1 MNDDNTIYTIGHS
14 NQSMDEFLALLHE
27 HGIQVLV
34 DVRSAPYSRWVPH
47 FNKRELQQAIESEG
61 LRYLYLGQPLGGRPE
76 NSQHLDSD
84 GRALYYKMAQTPEF
98 RKGIA
103 RLLTGMKDFRVALMC
118 SEENPDVCHRNLLV
132 GRVLREDHAV
142 NVRHIRGDGT
152 VFDSVDQPKQRS
164 IFEEESEEDTSW
176 KSLQSV
182 SPESRRNSSSDS

>member
-1 MNDDNTIYTIGHS
+1 
-14 NQSMDEFLALLHE
+14 MDEFLALLHE

-47 FNKRELQQAIESEG
+47 FNKRELQEAIESEG
-61 LRYLYLGQPLGGRPE
+61 LRYLYLGQPLGGRPD
-76 NSQHLDSD
+76 NPQHLDNE
-84 GRALYYKMAQTPEF
+84 GRALYYKMAHTPEF
-98 RKGIA
+98 RKGIE
-103 RLLTGMKDFRVALMC
+103 RLLTGMRDFRVALMC

-142 NVRHIRGDGT
+142 NVRHIRGDGS
-152 VFDSVDQPKQRS
+152 VLDSVDQPKQRS
-164 IFEEESEEDTSW
+164 IFEEVSEEDTSW